1 VLQVIVDE
9 ILAKRSDLTAD
20 QVRKLIEEKKNE
32 GRGLLSDEGAA
43 RLVAEELLIQTRG
56 TELGRMHVKNL
67 VSGLNDVTLSGR
79 VLLAWPAQQFQR
91 RDGTTGRVMRIVLVD
106 RSGKARCALWD
117 RHVDVAERAGNL
129 QGRMLRIGHAYT
141 RQGLTGEAEVH
152 AGDRS
157 SVEFDPSG
165 LQMSEFPEFKELFT
179 RISDLGKQDNSINVV
194 GIAQTDPRTYK
205 FERDERSGSVLRS
218 SLADESG
225 AIPLVAW
232 NERADELQE
241 LKTGDILQI
250 INCRTKINNNGKLEL
265 HVESRSQV
273 TKLDSPPDYLKRPI
287 SRSYEIGTISNQ
299 MTSIDISVFI
309 LAKGRIQEIKQ
320 TTGNTTKLST
330 LLVADET
337 GIIQLSLWDDK
348 ALISSQFNEGDFLQ
362 LRNATVAEW
371 SGNLRLNIG
380 KSGEIEKGEKK
391 DTISTPPVT
400 TLNSLQSAKTLL
412 IVEGLIVETPTKRQ
426 VTTEKESNV
435 NVASFTLK
443 DETGSARVT
452 LWREHAD
459 YASNLH
465 VGQRVKL
472 VGIRAHP
479 GLDGQ
484 PELSSIQLT
493 KIEII
498 GPYSEGQLN
507 SHPKI

>member
-1 VLQVIVDE
+1 VLQFIVDE
-9 ILAKRSDLTAD
+9 ILAKRSDLTAN
-20 QVRKLIEEKKNE
+20 QIRELIEEKKKE

-79 VLLAWPAQQFQR
+79 VILAWPPQQFQR
-91 RDGTTGRVMRIVLVD
+91 RDGTSGRVMRIILVD

-117 RHVDVAERAGNL
+117 RHVDIAERTGNL
-129 QGRMLRIGHAYT
+129 QGRILRIGHAYT

-157 SVEFDPSG
+157 SVEIDPPG
-165 LQMSEFPEFKELFT
+165 LQMSDFPEFKELFT
-179 RISDLGKQDNSINVV
+179 RISDLGQQDNSINVV
-194 GIAQTDPRTYK
+194 GIVQTDPRTYK
-205 FERDERSGSVLRS
+205 FERDERPGSVLRS

-225 AIPLVAW
+225 AVPIVVW
-232 NERADELQE
+232 NERAEELQE

-250 INCRTKINNNGKLEL
+250 INCRTRINNNGKLEV

-273 TKLDSPPDYLKRPI
+273 TKLDSPPDYLKHPI
-287 SRSYEIGTISNQ
+287 PRSYEISAISSQ
-299 MTSIDISVFI
+299 TAPIDISVFI
-309 LAKGRIQEIKQ
+309 LAKGRIQEIKR
-320 TTGNTTKLST
+320 TTGETMKLST

-337 GIIQLSLWDDK
+337 GVIQLSLWDDK
-348 ALISSQFNEGDFLQ
+348 ADIFSQLNEGDFLQ
-362 LRNATVAEW
+362 LRNATITEW

-380 KSGEIEKGEKK
+380 KSGEIEKIEKH
-391 DTISTPPVT
+391 SMPTPPIT
-400 TLNSLQSAKTLL
+400 TINSLHSAKTLL
-412 IVEGLIVETPTKRQ
+412 IVEGLIVDSPTMRQ
-426 VTTEKESNV
+426 VTTEKEPNV

-443 DETGSARVT
+443 DDTGSARVT

-465 VGQRVKL
+465 AEQRVKL
-472 VGIRAHP
+472 VGARAST
-479 GLDGQ
+479 GLGGQ

-498 GPYSEGQLN
+498 TPVSDGIT
-507 SHPKI
+507 K

>member
-1 VLQVIVDE
+1 MLDVLQVIVDE
-9 ILAKRSDLTAD
+9 ILAKRSDLTASQIRD
-20 QVRKLIEEKKNE
+20 LIEEKKKE

-79 VLLAWPAQQFQR
+79 VLLAWPPQQFQR
-91 RDGTTGRVMRIVLVD
+91 RDGTSGRVMRVVLVD

-117 RHVDVAERAGNL
+117 RHVDIAERTGNL
-129 QGRMLRIGHAYT
+129 QGRILRIGHAYT

-157 SVEFDPSG
+157 SVEIDPPG
-165 LQMSEFPEFKELFT
+165 LQMTEFPEFKELFT
-179 RISDLGKQDNSINVV
+179 RISDLGQQDNSINVV
-194 GIAQTDPRTYK
+194 GIVQTDPRTYK
-205 FERDERSGSVLRS
+205 FEKDERPGSVLRA

-225 AIPLVAW
+225 AVPIVVW
-232 NERADELQE
+232 NERAEELQE

-250 INCRTKINNNGKLEL
+250 INCRTRINNNAKLEV

-273 TKLDSPPDYLKRPI
+273 TKLDSPPDYLKHPI
-287 SRSYEIGTISNQ
+287 SRSYEKIGTISSQ
-299 MTSIDISVFI
+299 TASIDISVFI
-309 LAKGRIQEIKQ
+309 LAKGRILEIKK
-320 TTGNTTKLST
+320 TTAETTKLST

-348 ALISSQFNEGDFLQ
+348 AAIFSQFNEGDFLQ
-362 LRNATVAEW
+362 LRNATVTEW
-371 SGNLRLNIG
+371 SGNLRLNLG
-380 KSGEIEKGEKK
+380 KSGEIEKIEKN
-391 DTISTPPVT
+391 DSMSTPPIT
-400 TLNSLQSAKTLL
+400 TLNSLHPAKTLL
-412 IVEGLIVETPTKRQ
+412 IVEGLIVDSPTIRQ

-443 DETGSARVT
+443 DDTGSARVT

-465 VGQRVKL
+465 AGQRVKL
-472 VGIRAHP
+472 AGIRAHA
-479 GLDGQ
+479 GLGGQ

-498 GPYSEGQLN
+498 GPYSDGIT
-507 SHPKI
+507 K